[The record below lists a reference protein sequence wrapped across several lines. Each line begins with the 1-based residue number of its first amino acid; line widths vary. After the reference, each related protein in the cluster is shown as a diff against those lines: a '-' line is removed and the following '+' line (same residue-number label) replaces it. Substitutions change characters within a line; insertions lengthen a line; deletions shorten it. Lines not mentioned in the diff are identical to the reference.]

1 MSVCRMA
8 VQGRAGPMVVLL
20 VWPIAGAHLR
30 GMSHTYSFVVVMSAV
45 GTRESGSPVRDG
57 RHTLNRYHN
66 SFLYLHGMHR
76 AGTGQVPR
84 IDIHNRNLHSLA
96 VLAGLLNAWL
106 EFSLGHLLAQL

>member
-1 MSVCRMA
+1 MPVYRMA
-8 VQGRAGPMVVLL
+8 VQGRVGPMVVLL
-20 VWPIAGAHLR
+20 EWSIAGAHPQ

-45 GTRESGSPVRDG
+45 GIRESGWPVRDG
-57 RHTLNRYHN
+57 RHTLNIYRN

-96 VLAGLLNAWL
+96 VLAGLLNALL
-106 EFSLGHLLAQL
+106 EFSRRHLLAQL